1 MQDENLGLCIY
12 SVSRA
17 AITDETWKEIS
28 VAVLG
33 SSYSVESGNVGI
45 LLGKPFGAENA
56 VSYGKII
63 SYEEKVKKSRWRIWL
78 LRRRGSRSLRRNG
91 VIANLEGQIIELS
104 HKMYFRIEMARKKG
118 SFTDMGFRI
127 SKEL

>member
-1 MQDENLGLCIY
+1 MQDENLRLCIY

-45 LLGKPFGAENA
+45 LLGKPFGTENA

-63 SYEEKVKKSRWRIWL
+63 SYEEKVKKQME
-78 LRRRGSRSLRRNG
+78 N
-91 VIANLEGQIIELS
+91 
-104 HKMYFRIEMARKKG
+104 MA
-118 SFTDMGFRI
+118 S
-127 SKEL
+127 SA